1 MSRNRSTIR
10 EYLEALLVAGLF
22 LGFTNA
28 FLFKT
33 FFIPSSSMEPTLL
46 IGDHLIVNRFV
57 YGLDKAREA
66 PAFLPIRSVERGDIV
81 VFRSPEDPQ
90 TDLVKR
96 CVAVGGDTIHFRD
109 KLLLIDG
116 EPLDEGFVVHR
127 DPAIGGRTA
136 FDPRHI
142 RRDQFGP
149 YTVPEDHY
157 FCVGDNR
164 DLSHDSRFWGPVP
177 KSLVKGRVSVIYW
190 SYGGETSDGQWRGL
204 GDKIV
209 QLGKTAAGFVTRSRW
224 SRTFEVPR

>member
-1 MSRNRSTIR
+1 MSQKRSTTR

-22 LGFTNA
+22 LGFTNT

-57 YGLDKAREA
+57 YGMEKSEDP
-66 PAFLPIRSVERGDIV
+66 PAFLPTRPVQRGDIV
-81 VFRSPEDPQ
+81 VFRSPEEPR

-96 CVAVGGDTIHFRD
+96 CVGLPGDVIDFRD
-109 KLLLIDG
+109 KRLFLDD
-116 EPLDEGFVVHR
+116 EPVADDFTVHR
-127 DPAIGGRTA
+127 DPAIGGRTT

-149 YTVPEDHY
+149 YEVPEGHY
-157 FCVGDNR
+157 FCIGDNR

-177 KSLVKGRVSVIYW
+177 AELVKGRVSVIYW

-204 GDKIV
+204 GDK
-209 QLGKTAAGFVTRSRW
+209 LAHLARTAAGFVTKSRW
-224 SRTFEVPR
+224 NRTFHVPR